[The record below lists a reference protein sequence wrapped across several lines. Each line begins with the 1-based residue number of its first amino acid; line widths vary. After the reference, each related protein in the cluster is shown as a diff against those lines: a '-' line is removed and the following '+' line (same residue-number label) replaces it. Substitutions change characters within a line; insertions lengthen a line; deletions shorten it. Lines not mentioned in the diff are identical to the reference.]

1 MSLLLKQV
9 GDLGVFQLHKNVR
22 EGAVNTEPARIANEQ
37 EQCNGERLTLHVA
50 PDGEHYTVEVPSR
63 HTSRAFDSR

>member
-1 MSLLLKQV
+1 V
-9 GDLGVFQLHKNVR
+9 
-22 EGAVNTEPARIANEQ
+22 T
-37 EQCNGERLTLHVA
+37 